1 VKVKKK
7 TEFDLVNVRVNLLSP
22 DPGCGQLRL
31 VETRNQVSCVAT
43 DEKKFIFY
51 VGRMSVFI

>member
-1 VKVKKK
+1 M
-7 TEFDLVNVRVNLLSP
+7 EFDLVNVHVNLPSP

-31 VETRNQVSCVAT
+31 VETRNQVSCVAP

-51 VGRMSVFI
+51 VIRMGLFI

>member
-1 VKVKKK
+1 VKAKKK
-7 TEFDLVNVRVNLLSP
+7 MEFDLVNVRVNLLSP

-31 VETRNQVSCVAT
+31 VEIRNQVSCVAL

-51 VGRMSVFI
+51 VSRMGVCI